1 MAKAASRSQV
11 SFDQTSDYFVVST
24 SPFLL
29 DKENKERLELIGKTS
44 LKNGRWGVLIFSG
57 GAATRFF
64 SDSALK
70 DKVKSLKG
78 PIPKG
83 LFPLTPVLGLPFLDF
98 FAAQM
103 LEIGIETGTLPP
115 LILMVSSETADAI
128 KAWRPHYPAE
138 ALIIIEQARH
148 PRLDE
153 DGDLVAHPDGR
164 LVQTGDGH
172 GGVFKALQQPR
183 AGGDGGRDRDRVLK
197 ASPCGAGS
205 LSQETVLWTSF
216 VDGC

>member
-1 MAKAASRSQV
+1 
-11 SFDQTSDYFVVST
+11 
-24 SPFLL
+24 
-29 DKENKERLELIGKTS
+29 
-44 LKNGRWGVLIFSG
+44 
-57 GAATRFF
+57 
-64 SDSALK
+64 
-70 DKVKSLKG
+70 
-78 PIPKG
+78 
-83 LFPLTPVLGLPFLDF
+83 
-98 FAAQM
+98 M

-183 AGGDGGRDRDRVLK
+183 AGGDGGRDRDRGAEGKSVWGGEPQPG
-197 ASPCGAGS
+197 ASAMDKH
-205 LSQETVLWTSF
+205 LS
-216 VDGC
+216 